1 MLKQG
6 LQQKLLQKLSPQQ
19 IQLMKLL
26 QIPAISLE
34 QRIKEEIQENPALE
48 EGPESEEEEVN
59 DNLEDDDFGDDMEE
73 VPVDEHESFDIDDYI
88 QDDDIPDYRLNI
100 NNSSRD
106 EEHKDIPIVLS
117 NSFHDN
123 LIAQLGM
130 CALDDKQYQIAEYL
144 IGSIDDDGYLRRPLN
159 NIVDDLAFG
168 RNIIADEKELI
179 DLLKIIQTFEPVGIG
194 ARDLQECLLLQ
205 LQRKDAHNPYVKLA
219 IQIIRDHMEEFSRKH
234 YDKIEKQ
241 LGITEEDLKKAMAE
255 ILHLNPR
262 PGNSYAD
269 SQKSQQHVIP
279 DFIIS
284 NNDGVLELTLNSKNA
299 PDLRISKAYMNML
312 EDYAQAKD
320 KKSNPVNKE
329 AIQFVK
335 QKIDSAKFFI
345 DAINQ
350 RNQTLYLTMSSILEY
365 QYEYFLEGDETKLKP
380 MILKDISDKVGLDI
394 STISRVAS
402 SKYAQTPF
410 GTISL
415 KSLFSEGMQT
425 ESGEEVSSREVKK
438 ILSDCIS
445 NESKKKPLTDDEL
458 ATILKEKGY
467 SIARRTVSKYREQLE
482 IPVARMRKEL

>member
-34 QRIKEEIQENPALE
+34 QRIEEEIQENPALE
-48 EGPESEEEEVN
+48 EGEETEEEVN
-59 DNLEDDDFGDDMEE
+59 EPIEEDEYDGDAEE
-73 VPVDEHESFDIDDYI
+73 TPVDENDTFDIDDYV
-88 QDDDIPDYRLNI
+88 QDDEIPDYKLNA
-100 NNSSRD
+100 NNAGKDDEHREMPIALSS
-106 EEHKDIPIVLS
+106 
-117 NSFHDN
+117 SFQDN
-123 LIAQLGM
+123 LIVQLGM
-130 CALDDKQYQIAEYL
+130 CIFDDKQYRMAEHL

-159 NIVDDLAFG
+159 SIVDDLAFG
-168 RNIIADEKELI
+168 QNIVADEASLLEI
-179 DLLKIIQTFEPVGIG
+179 LKIIQTFDPVGVG

-205 LQRKDAHNPYVKLA
+205 LKRRDQNNPHVKLA
-219 IQIIRDHMEEFSRKH
+219 TEIIRDYMEEFSRKH

-241 LGITEEDLKKAMAE
+241 LNIREGDLKKAMNE

-269 SQKSQQHVIP
+269 NQKSLQHVIP
-279 DFIIS
+279 DFII
-284 NNDGVLELTLNSKNA
+284 NNNEDVLELTLNSKNA
-299 PDLRISKAYMNML
+299 PDLRVSKSYINML
-312 EDYAQAKD
+312 ETYAKGKN
-320 KKSNPVNKE
+320 KKQSQTNKE

-350 RNQTLYLTMSSILEY
+350 RNQTLYLTMSAILNY

-380 MILKDISDKVGLDI
+380 MILKDISEKVGLDI

-425 ESGEEVSSREVKK
+425 DSGEEVSSREVKK
-438 ILSDCIS
+438 ILSDCILA
-445 NESKKKPLTDDEL
+445 ESKVKPLTDDEL

>member
-6 LQQKLLQKLSPQQ
+6 MQQKLLQKLSPQQ

-34 QRIKEEIQENPALE
+34 QRIEEEIQENPALE
-48 EGPESEEEEVN
+48 EGEETEEEVN
-59 DNLEDDDFGDDMEE
+59 DPIEEEEYDGDSEE
-73 VPVDEHESFDIDDYI
+73 TPVDENENFDIDDYM
-88 QDDDIPDYRLNI
+88 QDDEIPDYKLNTSNAGKDDEHREMPI
-100 NNSSRD
+100 ALSS
-106 EEHKDIPIVLS
+106 
-117 NSFHDN
+117 SFQDN
-123 LIAQLGM
+123 LIVQLGM
-130 CALDDKQYQIAEYL
+130 CVFDDKQYRMAEHL

-159 NIVDDLAFG
+159 AIVDDLAFG
-168 RNIIADEKELI
+168 QNIITEEASLLEI
-179 DLLKIIQTFEPVGIG
+179 LKIIQTFEPFGVG

-205 LQRKDAHNPYVKLA
+205 LKRKNQNNPYIKLA
-219 IQIIRDHMEEFSRKH
+219 TEIIRDYMEEFSRKH

-241 LGITEEDLKKAMAE
+241 LSIREGDLKKAMGE

-269 SQKSQQHVIP
+269 NQKSLQHVIP
-279 DFIIS
+279 DFII
-284 NNDGVLELTLNSKNA
+284 NNNEDVLELTLNSKNA
-299 PDLRISKAYMNML
+299 PDLRVSKSYINML
-312 EDYAQAKD
+312 KTYAKGKN
-320 KKSNPVNKE
+320 KKQSQTNRE

-350 RNQTLYLTMSSILEY
+350 RNQTLYLTMSAIMDY
-365 QYEYFLEGDETKLKP
+365 QYKYFLEGDETKLKP
-380 MILKDISDKVGLDI
+380 MILKDISDRVGLDI

-438 ILSDCIS
+438 ILSDCIVA
-445 NESKKKPLTDDEL
+445 ESKIKPLTDDEL

-467 SIARRTVSKYREQLE
+467 SIARRTVSKYREQLD

>member
-26 QIPAISLE
+26 QIPAIALE
-34 QRIKEEIQENPALE
+34 QRIEEEIQENPALE
-48 EGPESEEEEVN
+48 EGEEIDEEINESEEDEYDGEA
-59 DNLEDDDFGDDMEE
+59 EE
-73 VPVDEHESFDIDDYI
+73 VPVDENDNFELDLDDYM
-88 QDDDIPDYRLNI
+88 QDDDIPDYKLSV
-100 NNSSRD
+100 NNTGKD
-106 EEHKDIPIVLS
+106 EEQREMPIALAH
-117 NSFHDN
+117 SFQDN
-123 LIAQLGM
+123 LIVQLGM
-130 CALDDKQYQIAEYL
+130 CVFDNNKYHIAEHL
-144 IGSIDDDGYLRRPLN
+144 IGSIDDDGYLRRPLGD
-159 NIVDDLAFG
+159 IVDDLSFG
-168 RNIIADEKELI
+168 QNIVTTEEALLDI
-179 DLLKIIQTFEPVGIG
+179 LKIIQTFDPVGVG

-205 LQRKDAHNPYVKLA
+205 LKRKAQTNPFVKLA
-219 IQIIRDHMEEFSRKH
+219 TDIIQDYMEEFSRKH
-234 YDKIEKQ
+234 YDKIKKQ
-241 LGITEEDLKKAMAE
+241 LNIRDEDLKEAMNE

-269 SQKSQQHVIP
+269 NQKSLQHVIP
-279 DFIIS
+279 DFIIT
-284 NNDGVLELTLNSKNA
+284 NNEDVLELTLNSKNA
-299 PDLRISKAYMNML
+299 PDLRVSKSYINML
-312 EDYAQAKD
+312 NTYAKD
-320 KKSNPVNKE
+320 KKSKSLPSNKE

-335 QKIDSAKFFI
+335 HKIDSAKFFI

-350 RNQTLYLTMSSILEY
+350 RNQTLYLTMSAILNY

-380 MILKDISDKVGLDI
+380 MILKDIADRVGLDI

-425 ESGEEVSSREVKK
+425 DSGEEVSSREVKK

-445 NESKKKPLTDDEL
+445 AESKSKPLTDDEV
-458 ATILKEKGY
+458 AAILKEKGY